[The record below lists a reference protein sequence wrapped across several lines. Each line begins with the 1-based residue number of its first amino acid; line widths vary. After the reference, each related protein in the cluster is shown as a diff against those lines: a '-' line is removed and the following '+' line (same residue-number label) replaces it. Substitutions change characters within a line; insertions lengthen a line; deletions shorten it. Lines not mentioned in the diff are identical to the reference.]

1 VHVHLGAAHHTA
13 NVVLLDGDVL
23 APGQTGRVQLVL
35 DAPVHAVPGDRFVI
49 RNAQATAT
57 IGGGMV
63 LDPFGPARKRRSAAR
78 TGVAG
83 CAGRFIAN
91 GDIGA
96 LLARGPLGLRASM
109 LVRLSQLPAADRAP
123 AGTLEVALQ
132 GGDTLLIAPPKCRR
146 CNTHPGGAGRLP
158 RTRAGR
164 CRAGTVAPEAHRLT
178 GHGRPPV
185 EPPDRHPAGQ
195 RRSTSAAAACTCQ
208 PTAWS

>member
-78 TGVAG
+78 TAWLDALAASSPMATSAPCWRVARWV
-83 CAGRFIAN
+83 CACRA
-91 GDIGA
+91 GA
-96 LLARGPLGLRASM
+96 PVAAAGI
-109 LVRLSQLPAADRAP
+109 ADRAP

-132 GGDTLLIAPPKCRR
+132 GGDTC
-146 CNTHPGGAGRLP
+146 
-158 RTRAGR
+158 
-164 CRAGTVAPEAHRLT
+164 
-178 GHGRPPV
+178 
-185 EPPDRHPAGQ
+185 
-195 RRSTSAAAACTCQ
+195 
-208 PTAWS
+208 